1 MRRLV
6 MVGLVALGCV
16 VIAAGLTVA
25 QQPNT
30 SPIVTTI
37 ADCGP
42 LMRQV
47 PPLIDVNGDDSAII
61 GDCTGTHLGI
71 LDLANGRTVE
81 TMALIQQLYTYSSL
95 PVVAVDP
102 PEHRLYALCESA
114 PPMSGIEAVALDA
127 YDTLSGRRVR
137 SIPLGNN
144 LDTAEVVVDPRADR
158 VLVLLVTSAAMS
170 IEAFDERH
178 TRLMYTT
185 VVQTGSS
192 EGWANPARLVLAVKA
207 DHMFIPSTID
217 DRVSVLDTRTS
228 RVLRTL
234 APSASYPYRSTDGMT
249 PLLDDRNK
257 RLYTTSQWGQ
267 LNTAAQGGS
276 HTLLNVFDSFDGRLL
291 SRTAIYSYTYFPTI
305 VLAER
310 TRRLYVLSAAGI
322 NVLNAS
328 TGRSI
333 TTLKAPFA
341 LNEGFFRVAFDQQR
355 QRLVI
360 GDYATETVAA
370 WDDVSDR
377 LLYAV
382 NLHQHSF
389 LDDLGIVSRTGRIL
403 VMTGISSPRPVYP
416 DLPNS
421 LIVLDGR
428 TGMMQK
434 VVRLG
439 FGEGHIIVS
448 GRTQRALA
456 VVPGQSIVT
465 ESTGWGWIPS
475 WVRRWLPFLPS
486 ATRSHTVTAHLTV
499 IDTSRL

>member
-1 MRRLV
+1 MVRRLV
-6 MVGLVALGCV
+6 MVGLVALGCI
-16 VIAAGLTVA
+16 VIAAGLIVA
-25 QQPNT
+25 RQPDT
-30 SPIVTTI
+30 SSIVATI
-37 ADCGP
+37 AGCGYIGQA
-42 LMRQV
+42 L
-47 PPLIDVNGDDSAII
+47 PLIDVDGDDSAII
-61 GDCTGTHLGI
+61 GDCTGMHIGI

-81 TMALIQQLYTYSSL
+81 TIALTQQLYTYSSL
-95 PVVAVDP
+95 PVVAVNL

-114 PPMSGIEAVALDA
+114 SPTSGYEVVTLDA
-127 YDTLSGRRVR
+127 YDTRSGGRVR

-144 LDTAEVVVDPRADR
+144 LDAAEVVVDPHADR
-158 VLVLLVTSAAMS
+158 VLVLLVASAAMS

-178 TRLMYTT
+178 ARLIYTT
-185 VVQTGSS
+185 VVQTDPFEGS
-192 EGWANPARLVLAVKA
+192 AKPARLVLAVKG
-207 DHMFIPSTID
+207 DRVFVPSAID
-217 DRVSVLDTRTS
+217 DRVSVLDARTG

-249 PLLDDRNK
+249 PLLDERDK
-257 RLYTTSQWGQ
+257 RLYTMSQWGQ

-276 HTLLNVFDSFDGRLL
+276 HTLLNVFDPSDGRLL
-291 SRTAIYSYTYFPTI
+291 SRTAIYSYTYFPTT

-310 TRRLYVLSAAGI
+310 TRRLYVLSAGGI

-341 LNEGFFRVAFDQQR
+341 LNEGFFSVAFDQQR
-355 QRLVI
+355 QRLVV

-370 WDDVSDR
+370 WDGVSNR

-389 LDDLGIVSRTGRIL
+389 LNDVGIVSRSGRIL

-428 TGMMQK
+428 TGMIQK

-456 VVPGQSIVT
+456 IVPGQSTVT

-486 ATRSHTVTAHLTV
+486 ATRSYAVTAHLTV
-499 IDTSRL
+499 LDTSRL